1 MVQFAYETWD
11 VILKNGQTVTERT
24 THRKQFVS
32 ETSSTNLNIEA
43 ITSNENGVDINALT
57 ELKQNLTEKGQEY
70 TDKYIDILTNATKD
84 NLHKVLSDVQSLK
97 SNSLLGKI
105 TDKEKI
111 DSTVDKIS
119 NKLKTKVSSNAKKM
133 LGRLF

>member
-1 MVQFAYETWD
+1 MS
-11 VILKNGQTVTERT
+11 L
-24 THRKQFVS
+24 
-32 ETSSTNLNIEA
+32 
-43 ITSNENGVDINALT
+43 NENNVDIDTLT

-97 SNSLLGKI
+97 SNPLLTKI
-105 TDKEKI
+105 TDKGRVDEA
-111 DSTVDKIS
+111 VDKIS
-119 NKLKTKVSSNAKKM
+119 NKLKTKMPSNVKKM